1 MNNTTESNIEAK
13 CTKTTGWINAQLKSR
28 EFSNTEKRKRI
39 DAYNMRPSTCTYCHV
54 DLVYESRNNKF
65 CSKSCAASHNNHGI
79 NRHRNQGVV
88 CKSDIVPV
96 TVSRPAGRIANV
108 NLCGYCNSVIDSP
121 KLHCNLT
128 CVAAHKTKLIVD
140 AWLINPS
147 DMLSLSRT
155 IRTHLIKT
163 AGSKC
168 SLCGWGKEN
177 PHTHTLPL
185 VIDHIDGN
193 AENNHP
199 DNLRVLCPNCDSLTP
214 TYKGANRGNGR
225 ANRRQ
230 RYRDGKSY

>member
-28 EFSNTEKRKRI
+28 EFSNTEKRKRV
-39 DAYNMRPSTCTYCHV
+39 DAYNMRPSTCSHCHV
-54 DLVYESRNNKF
+54 DLVYASRNNKF
-65 CSKSCAASHNNHGI
+65 CSKSCAASHNNRGI
-79 NRHRNQGVV
+79 NRHGGNQNAVTESV
-88 CKSDIVPV
+88 IEPV
-96 TVSRPAGRIANV
+96 IINKPTTV
-108 NLCGYCNSVIDSP
+108 NLCGFCKSVIDAHKSY
-121 KLHCNLT
+121 CNLT
-128 CVAAHKTKLIVD
+128 CVAAHKTKLIID
-140 AWLINPS
+140 AWLSNPKGI
-147 DMLSLSRT
+147 LSLTRT

-163 AGSKC
+163 SGSKC
-168 SLCGWGKEN
+168 SLCGWGREN

-199 DNLRVLCPNCDSLTP
+199 DNLRVLCPNCDSLTS

-230 RYRDGKSY
+230 RYKDGKSY